1 MSARATHGRLLG
13 LLVALAA
20 TCTLF
25 AVAAASAGAE
35 TPSAWWRVSTH
46 TSPTTLPPESGGVPG
61 KGELVVQAVNVG
73 DGAFKGGVT
82 PLALTDVLPPGF
94 KATKVEAD
102 SGGKVDVGFTLQCT
116 VTPIRCT
123 YAQTVPSFHLVQMR
137 ILVEIEQGA
146 GTYEN
151 HAAVEVGEGFECVNV
166 TAKNAVFKDSKCT
179 ERAPNDVFGHPT
191 GEFERVPAGK
201 LAAVATT
208 AEGLKVSSEEVQ
220 FGVSKYQ
227 LIPEEIGGAADTR
240 AGTHPFQLTSTFG
253 LNRTLVVN
261 PVTHSIEPITP
272 QLVKN
277 LEFTLPPGLAGNAAT
292 LPQCSMLDFTFAVEG
307 GEDRCPDNTAM
318 GTAIVSIYE
327 PKFLGYQTI
336 TVPLFNLAPAVGEPA
351 RFGFFTFG
359 VPVVLDTKVR
369 TGRDYAPIVTV
380 NNADEAAVVLASQV
394 TFWGTPTDPR
404 HDNARGWA
412 CTGQED
418 GDGEAAKLKACK
430 PVSVEPKPTFM
441 TLPTSCTEPLRT
453 LVTGESWLGTP
464 LKTESFF
471 DDAAGNPYELPLTD
485 CGALPFSPSLGV
497 QPVQG
502 AESEVG
508 PHPPATTTANTPT
521 GLAAE
526 VTVPQQTLLEPE
538 GLAQADVK
546 DTTTVLPQGIMVSPS
561 AAHGLQACSIEQV
574 GFLKV
579 NEEGTDEFTP
589 SKPKC
594 PDASKVGNV
603 RIRTPLL
610 AHELIGGVYLAEQNN
625 NPFGSLLAMYVL
637 AEDERSGVIVKL
649 AGKLTADPNT
659 GQLTTT
665 VSNTPQS
672 PFESLKLELFGGPRA
687 SLTTPAACGT
697 YTSSAVFTPW
707 SGGAD
712 HVSNTAFN
720 ITSGAE
726 GTGCAQL
733 LSPYFL
739 AAPTSA
745 QAGEFTNFE
754 LTLAKADSNQ
764 TLTGLTVTTPPG
776 LAAMLSSVERCHEPQ
791 DIEGTCGPA
800 SQIGEATA
808 SSGLG
813 PEPFTVTGGRVYLTD
828 GNKNTGAPFGLTTVV
843 PAKAGPFDFG
853 NVVTRSD
860 IFVNPTTAAVTI
872 VSSLP
877 TMVKTLPAPER
888 GKPGAEPGVPSQIKQ
903 IHVEINRPNFEFN
916 PTNCAH
922 METTGIVSGAQGGQA
937 NVSSPLQVT
946 GCPQLPFAPK
956 LTAEAGSKASRLNGT
971 SFNVTVESAGLH
983 QANIAKV
990 YLQLP
995 AALPSR
1001 LTTIQKA
1008 CVDAV
1013 FQANPAACDE
1023 GSVIG
1028 HATVNTP
1035 VLKSALTGPAYLVS
1049 HGGAAFPDV
1058 EFVLQGEGI
1067 TFVLDG
1073 KTDIK
1078 KGITYSRFESSP
1090 DAPFT
1095 KFVTELPAG
1104 PHSALT
1110 IYEPKHELNICG
1122 SSLIMP
1128 TEITGQNGANIR
1140 EMTEIKP
1147 SGCQA
1152 VQSFHKTNAQLLA
1165 EALKKCHKLKKHNKR
1180 VACEKAARKKYPV
1193 KSSKSGKKHTKR

>member
-1 MSARATHGRLLG
+1 MSTRATHGRLLG

-20 TCTLF
+20 TCLLL
-25 AVAAASAGAE
+25 ALAATSAGAE

-46 TSPTTLPPESGGVPG
+46 TSPTNLPPESGGVPG
-61 KGELVVQAVNVG
+61 KGEVVVQAVNVG
-73 DGAFKGGVT
+73 DGAFKGSVT

-94 KATKVEAD
+94 KAVKVEAD
-102 SGGKVDVGFTLQCT
+102 SGGKAEPNVSLPCT

-123 YAQTVPSFHLVQMR
+123 YAQTVPSFHMVKMR
-137 ILVEIEQGA
+137 IGVEIEKEA

-151 HAAVEVGEGFECVNV
+151 HAAIEVGEGFECVHITTSNGLYGE
-166 TAKNAVFKDSKCT
+166 SKCIT
-179 ERAPNDVFGHPT
+179 PGPHNVFGKPI
-191 GEFERVPAGK
+191 GEFEREPAGHV
-201 LAAVATT
+201 AAVGTAT
-208 AEGLKVSSEEVQ
+208 EGLKVSSEPVQ
-220 FGVSKYQ
+220 FGVSQYQ

-261 PVTHSIEPITP
+261 PVTHNVEPITP

-277 LEFTLPPGLAGNAAT
+277 LEFTLPPGLAGNAAH
-292 LPQCSMLDFTFAVEG
+292 LPQCSMLDFTFAVG
-307 GEDRCPDNTAM
+307 SAEDRCPDNTAL
-318 GTAIVSIYE
+318 GTVIVSVYE
-327 PKFLGYQTI
+327 PKFFGYETI
-336 TVPLFNLAPAVGEPA
+336 TVPLFNLTPAVGEPA
-351 RFGFFTFG
+351 RFGFFTLG

-369 TGRDYAPIVTV
+369 TGRDYAPIVNV
-380 NNADEAAVVLASQV
+380 NNADEAAVVLASQL
-394 TFWGTPTDPR
+394 TFWGTPTDSR

-412 CTGQED
+412 CTGIED
-418 GDGEAAKLKACK
+418 GDGPAGKPCT
-430 PVSVEPKPTFM
+430 PVSVEPQPTFL

-464 LKTESFF
+464 LKEEAFF
-471 DDAAGNPYELPLTD
+471 DEAAGNPYELLTG

-497 QPVQG
+497 TPVQG
-502 AESEVG
+502 AEGEPG
-508 PHPPATTTANTPT
+508 AGAPTTTANTPT
-521 GLAAE
+521 ALAAE
-526 VTVPQQTLLEPE
+526 VTVPQQNLLEPE

-546 DTTTVLPQGIMVSPS
+546 DTTTVLAQGVMVSPS

-574 GFLKV
+574 GFLRV
-579 NEEGTDEFTP
+579 DEEGTDEFTP
-589 SKPKC
+589 NKPTC
-594 PDASKVGNV
+594 PEASKVGIV
-603 RIRTPLL
+603 HIKTPLL

-637 AEDERSGVIVKL
+637 AEDEHSGVLVKL

-697 YTSSAVFTPW
+697 YTSNAVFTPW
-707 SGGAD
+707 SGGEN

-726 GTGCAQL
+726 GTGCAQP
-733 LSPYFL
+733 LSPAF
-739 AAPTSA
+739 AAGSTNT
-745 QAGEFTNFE
+745 QAGGFTGFE

-776 LAAMLSSVERCHEPQ
+776 LAAMLSNVNRCHEPQ
-791 DIEGTCGPA
+791 AAAGTCSA
-800 SQIGEATA
+800 ESQIGEATA

-813 PEPFTVTGGRVYLTD
+813 PEPFTVTGGRVYITD
-828 GNKNTGAPFGLTTVV
+828 GYGGAPFGLTTVV

-853 NVVTRSD
+853 NVVTRSQ
-860 IFVNPTTAAVTI
+860 IFINETTAAVTI

-888 GKPGAEPGVPSQIKQ
+888 GKPGAEPGVPSQIKL
-903 IHVEINRPNFEFN
+903 IHVNINRPNFEFN
-916 PTNCAH
+916 PTSCAH
-922 METTGIVSGAQGGQA
+922 MEVAGTVTGAQGGVASVHSPFQ
-937 NVSSPLQVT
+937 VS
-946 GCPQLPFAPK
+946 GCAQLPFAPK
-956 LTAEAGSKASRLNGT
+956 LTAVAGSKASRLNGT
-971 SFNVTVESAGLH
+971 SFNVTVESAGLG
-983 QANIAKV
+983 QSNIAKV
-990 YLQLP
+990 FLQLP

-1008 CVDAV
+1008 CVDSV
-1013 FQANPAACDE
+1013 FQANPASCDE

-1028 HATVNTP
+1028 KAVVNTP
-1035 VLKSALTGPAYLVS
+1035 VLKSPLVGPAYLVS

-1110 IYEPKHELNICG
+1110 IYEPKHELSICG
-1122 SSLIMP
+1122 TKLLMP

-1140 EMTEIKP
+1140 KMTEIGNTGP
-1147 SGCQA
+1147 C
-1152 VQSFHKTNAQLLA
+1152 VQSFKKTNAQLLA
-1165 EALKKCHKLKKHNKR
+1165 EALKKCHKLKKHSKR

-1193 KSSKSGKKHTKR
+1193 KASKTGKKHTKR